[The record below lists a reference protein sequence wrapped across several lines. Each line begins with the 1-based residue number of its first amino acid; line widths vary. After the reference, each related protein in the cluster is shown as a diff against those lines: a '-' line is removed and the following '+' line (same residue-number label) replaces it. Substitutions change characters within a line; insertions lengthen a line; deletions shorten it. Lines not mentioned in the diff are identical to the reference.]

1 MRQGSVSVRYAFGDC
16 ILDSDTRQVCR
27 AGQPVHLGP
36 KAWDLLQ
43 VLLGARPRVLSKL
56 QLLAA
61 VWPETTVS
69 ESSLSTIVAELRDA
83 LGDTAREARY
93 VRTVYGYGY
102 AFAARVTPLPA
113 VSDPPLASP
122 AVCCRLIWGEDGIEV
137 REGAHLIGRAPDALV
152 TIDDPLVSRHHA
164 RVTLAGGVLT
174 LEDLGSRNGTSRNGQ
189 RVSAPALLING
200 DVIGVGPVQLRVSLG
215 GEFGVSTLSASA
227 SRLDAAAHDPAAVDD
242 NRLARHVAA
251 RR

>member
-1 MRQGSVSVRYAFGDC
+1 MSKGPVSVRYAFGDC
-16 ILDSDTRQVCR
+16 ILDSDTRQVYR

-43 VLLGARPRVLSKL
+43 VLLAARPRVLSKL
-56 QLLAA
+56 QLLGE
-61 VWPETTVS
+61 VWPETAVS

-93 VRTVYGYGY
+93 LRTVYGFGY

-113 VSDPPLASP
+113 VSDPPPLP
-122 AVCCRLIWGEDGIEV
+122 AGCCRLIWDEEAIEV

-152 TIDDPLVSRHHA
+152 TIDDPLVSRQHA
-164 RVTLAGGVLT
+164 RIALAGGVLT
-174 LEDLGSRNGTSRNGQ
+174 LEDLDSRNGTTRNGQ
-189 RVSAPALLING
+189 RVSAVALLING

-215 GEFGVSTLSASA
+215 AEYGASTLSASA

-242 NRLARHVAA
+242 NRLSRHVAA